1 MIKMMEIQ
9 NDDRVDTLTLM
20 IESNDLSSKPVT
32 PEAKWESL
40 LICLL
45 NELQQKH
52 IPRTVCLCAIPLN
65 TNAGSP
71 IADFM
76 NGNATQWN
84 TMIRN
89 LIAANPNG
97 LRLKDLENTLKM
109 VDDSALTKNG
119 LHFNTQQG
127 IQWINDAFQT
137 KIEEMQIEV
146 RMMVN
151 PVARGSSASRVRSHV
166 PQPLADR
173 MGPLT
178 TEANVVQ
185 LTPSSN
191 LREMLGTATAPRG
204 WSLENRI
211 GTIGGP
217 PQRLRAPQAN
227 LQVRQRLLIQ
237 TVME

>member
-1 MIKMMEIQ
+1 MLVCRPSQHK
-9 NDDRVDTLTLM
+9 RRLTDSRLH
-20 IESNDLSSKPVT
+20 EWKCHSVEYHDQEPV
-32 PEAKWESL
+32 ERRWECAK
-40 LICLL
+40 
-45 NELQQKH
+45 
-52 IPRTVCLCAIPLN
+52 
-65 TNAGSP
+65 
-71 IADFM
+71 
-76 NGNATQWN
+76 NG
-84 TMIRN
+84 
-89 LIAANPNG
+89 G
-97 LRLKDLENTLKM
+97 RLKYVENALKM

-151 PVARGSSASRVRSHV
+151 PVARGSSASRVRSQV

-173 MGPLT
+173 LGPLT

-185 LTPSSN
+185 PSPSSN
-191 LREMLGTATAPRG
+191 LREMLGTAPAPRG

-227 LQVRQRLLIQ
+227 LQVHQRLLIQ
-237 TVME
+237 AVME